1 MKAGFERWRK
11 ESQEDENTFSLQGKK
26 KKEREEKPFKEE
38 STQKQEPQAGVC
50 ETIFDFLTNLP
61 RSGPS
66 STQKPGALWQIAKS
80 VP

>member
-38 STQKQEPQAGVC
+38 ST
-50 ETIFDFLTNLP
+50 
-61 RSGPS
+61 
-66 STQKPGALWQIAKS
+66 
-80 VP
+80 